1 MRRYSD
7 QSLNR
12 KRKRQITIKL
22 SEGEGNSK
30 EFIQSNYSF
39 LHNVILLILHVWDVH
54 LAKYLQNQSKIRPK
68 KQIPRSSTTP
78 KEEQGFVDRERAK
91 KVKQR
96 DRNVRNTLLKLLDV
110 RTLSS
115 LDI

>member
-1 MRRYSD
+1 MGCALGQVLTKSV
-7 QSLNR
+7 Q
-12 KRKRQITIKL
+12 
-22 SEGEGNSK
+22 NSAK
-30 EFIQSNYSF
+30 K
-39 LHNVILLILHVWDVH
+39 IL
-54 LAKYLQNQSKIRPK
+54 
-68 KQIPRSSTTP
+68 RSSTTP

-96 DRNVRNTLLKLLDV
+96 DRNVRNTFLKLLDV